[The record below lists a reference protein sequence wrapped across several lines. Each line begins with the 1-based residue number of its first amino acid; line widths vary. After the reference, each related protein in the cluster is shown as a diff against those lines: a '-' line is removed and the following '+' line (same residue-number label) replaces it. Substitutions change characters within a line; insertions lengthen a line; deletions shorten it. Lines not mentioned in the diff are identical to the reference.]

1 VGQHAAYGTLD
12 PPVDLAAAIRDFLR
26 LGERLNMPDTEL
38 QAIIGMNA
46 TTWAELRAGQR
57 QPGELVSASHI
68 RRLQY
73 ALRLMRRSSAGM
85 AMRL

>member
-1 VGQHAAYGTLD
+1 
-12 PPVDLAAAIRDFLR
+12 
-26 LGERLNMPDTEL
+26 MPDTEL

-46 TTWAELRAGQR
+46 ATWAELRAGQR
-57 QPGELVSASHI
+57 HPGEFVSPSHI

-73 ALRLMRRSSAGM
+73 ALQLMRRTSASM

>member
-1 VGQHAAYGTLD
+1 MANLD
-12 PPVDLAAAIRDFLR
+12 PPVDLAAAVRDFLR
-26 LGERLNMPDTEL
+26 LGERLSMPDTEL

-46 TTWAELRAGQR
+46 ATWEELRAGQR
-57 QPGELVSASHI
+57 HPGELVSPSHI

-73 ALRLMRRSSAGM
+73 ALQLMRRSSASM